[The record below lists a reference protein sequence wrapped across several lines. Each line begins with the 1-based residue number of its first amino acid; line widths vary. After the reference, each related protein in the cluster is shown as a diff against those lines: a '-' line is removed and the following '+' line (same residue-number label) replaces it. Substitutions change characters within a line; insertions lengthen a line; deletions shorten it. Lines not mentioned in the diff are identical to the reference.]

1 MGDYP
6 HPNNNMEVE
15 HENSNFSFNKYRCNL
30 TDIELLTKF
39 AERQNLST
47 CPNITIF
54 LKSENGFQNGNPLKL
69 KENIMKEFTIK
80 KNILSI
86 SKTRNSE
93 IIIKTNNCETA
104 KEALKIKEINRV
116 KISTRLSFTGLT
128 TSYILHGIDTEY
140 TIDDIKSELENYNY
154 AIFDIQRFTKK
165 TESGFK
171 PIKTVKV
178 IQIGCSIPERVPIG
192 FEMIKTTLYYEK
204 PRQCTNCWKFGHLQK
219 FCRSAIKCRICSLN
233 HSVNECKEIQIK
245 KCSSCG
251 EGHEANDTDCK
262 RYKEEIEILKIK
274 VQQQISRNEAVE
286 KFQREKKTSYSAKT
300 YNDQTEKI
308 ENLEK
313 KLAKLEMKFEETNNI
328 FEKKLEETNN
338 IFEKKLEEIVQLFT
352 SELNT
357 VVAQIN
363 LRFSSLMNTME
374 STLKKV
380 ASNIT
385 IQKDD
390 DCIISR
396 KQNEKAKKIQEN
408 IRTERKLIRS
418 CSRKK

>member
-15 HENSNFSFNKYRCNL
+15 HGNSNFSFNKYRCNL

-39 AERQNLST
+39 AERQNLNT

-104 KEALKIKEINRV
+104 KEAFKIKEINGV

-178 IQIGCSIPERVPIG
+178 TQIGCSIPERVPIG

-233 HSVNECKEIQIK
+233 HSENECKEIKIKNAALLERDMKLMIKIAKDIK
-245 KCSSCG
+245 K
-251 EGHEANDTDCK
+251 K
-262 RYKEEIEILKIK
+262 LK
-274 VQQQISRNEAVE
+274 
-286 KFQREKKTSYSAKT
+286 Y
-300 YNDQTEKI
+300 
-308 ENLEK
+308 
-313 KLAKLEMKFEETNNI
+313 
-328 FEKKLEETNN
+328 
-338 IFEKKLEEIVQLFT
+338 
-352 SELNT
+352 
-357 VVAQIN
+357 
-363 LRFSSLMNTME
+363 
-374 STLKKV
+374 
-380 ASNIT
+380 
-385 IQKDD
+385 
-390 DCIISR
+390 
-396 KQNEKAKKIQEN
+396 
-408 IRTERKLIRS
+408 
-418 CSRKK
+418 

>member
-1 MGDYP
+1 MYSESFTTATE
-6 HPNNNMEVE
+6 MEMARVCSQRMLICDE
-15 HENSNFSFNKYRCNL
+15 ETCCGARANYGTIRANGPYFKNSPRIHKGENRL
-30 TDIELLTKF
+30 THSSRYLRNYYTYSL
-39 AERQNLST
+39 
-47 CPNITIF
+47 
-54 LKSENGFQNGNPLKL
+54 ENC
-69 KENIMKEFTIK
+69 
-80 KNILSI
+80 
-86 SKTRNSE
+86 E

-178 IQIGCSIPERVPIG
+178 TQIGCSIPERVPIG

-245 KCSSCG
+245 NAALVG

-286 KFQREKKTSYSAKT
+286 NSKGKKKTSYSAKT

-313 KLAKLEMKFEETNNI
+313 VSETRN
-328 FEKKLEETNN
+328 
-338 IFEKKLEEIVQLFT
+338 EI
-352 SELNT
+352 
-357 VVAQIN
+357 
-363 LRFSSLMNTME
+363 
-374 STLKKV
+374 
-380 ASNIT
+380 
-385 IQKDD
+385 
-390 DCIISR
+390 
-396 KQNEKAKKIQEN
+396 
-408 IRTERKLIRS
+408 
-418 CSRKK
+418 